1 MHAFGLEECNQ
12 YPEAEATARRALDL
26 EPRDGWAVHAGVHV
40 MEMQGRIDDGIGWLE
55 SRASDWAPDNGFAFH
70 NYWHLALFY
79 LDRDELD
86 QVFRVLDT
94 HIYPGPSEM
103 SLQLVDATALLFRL
117 YLLGVD
123 VADRFARVARDWEA
137 KLDTERGFYAFN
149 DAHAMMALAVTGQH
163 GNAAR
168 LLRDMEEAARGT
180 GVNASM
186 TREVGLPVA
195 RAVLDLVN
203 GRNDQTV
210 AELAAVRDVAHH
222 FGGSHAQRDLLT
234 LTLIEAA
241 LRAGSGKVARHY
253 LAERNVHRPR
263 TGLGRRLAARAG

>member
-1 MHAFGLEECNQ
+1 
-12 YPEAEATARRALDL
+12 
-26 EPRDGWAVHAGVHV
+26 
-40 MEMQGRIDDGIGWLE
+40 
-55 SRASDWAPDNGFAFH
+55 
-70 NYWHLALFY
+70 
-79 LDRDELD
+79 
-86 QVFRVLDT
+86 
-94 HIYPGPSEM
+94 M

-117 YLLGVD
+117 YLLGID
-123 VADRFARVARDWEA
+123 VGDRFARVARDWEV
-137 KLDTERGFYAFN
+137 KLDAERGFYAFN
-149 DAHAMMALAVTGQH
+149 DAHAMMALAVTGKDAS
-163 GNAAR
+163 AAR
-168 LLRDMEEAARGT
+168 LLRDMEETARGG

-195 RAVLDLVN
+195 RAVLALVS
-203 GRNDQTV
+203 GRNDQAV
-210 AELAAVRDVAHH
+210 AELAAVRDIAHH